1 MEQVLVAVEL
11 MHTLYMIS
19 LSCAVY
25 IGSMIIKGI
34 SKAVKAINAED
45 KKELQ

>member
-11 MHTLYMIS
+11 IHTLNMIS

-25 IGSMIIKGI
+25 MGSVIIKGI
-34 SKAVKAINAED
+34 TKVVQYVSEVD

>member
-11 MHTLYMIS
+11 MHTLYMIR

-25 IGSMIIKGI
+25 MSSVIIKGI
-34 SKAVKAINAED
+34 TKVVQYVSEVD

>member
-11 MHTLYMIS
+11 IHTLNMIS

-25 IGSMIIKGI
+25 MGSVIIKGI
-34 SKAVKAINAED
+34 TKLIKDLSEVD

>member
-25 IGSMIIKGI
+25 VASMIIKGI
-34 SKAVKAINAED
+34 SKAVNYIHAED